1 VSYQSQGDR
10 VLIREVTF
18 WPAGKWSDEGIIFPD
33 ELPPLPEGD

>member
-1 VSYQSQGDR
+1 VSYQPQGDR

-18 WPAGKWSDEGIIFPD
+18 WPGSKWSAEGIIFPD